1 MKYAFS
7 ISAALLLALVQWPA
21 SAQPTQQ
28 PAPVHKLVSDAVQA
42 LGGADTLRNLKSINI
57 TGTATYWEPGQSKVA
72 GKDPKHVEDVK
83 FTTVRDLAGGRAR
96 TQWDRDHKYPDPAL
110 MIKYTEI
117 VLPNGGFVTDDK
129 GANSAMASVRMAA
142 AQRELNRASPTF
154 LLKAMENPKDVR
166 PISNQRIGRQSYRAV
181 SFNDG
186 SVSYLILFDA
196 RSKLPAAIRTMDDDN
211 VQGDQP
217 YDAVFSDWKAVDGV
231 QVAHAVSYRIGG
243 VEVGKV
249 TYTQVAANPAIAAD
263 SFAVP
268 DAVRSALKGPATSNV
283 PYQWIIRRL
292 FMSRYMD
299 TEQPYLPPGVSVK
312 LVELA
317 PNVQHAQGASG
328 NNLIVAMKDHL
339 VVFDAPYGEAL
350 SRTVIDLA
358 KAKYPGKPIK
368 YLVQT
373 HHHMDHSGGLR
384 AYVAE
389 GATIL
394 VAAPTRAYFNR
405 TLRNPRTVAN
415 DAQQTARKPIRLT
428 EVRDQMTLKD
438 DAGNEINIYNIKNP
452 HADGYLLGHVVKDN
466 IVYVTDLISP
476 RGPVARSEGTLA
488 VGEAFKKYNIKNA
501 LIAGGHGTTAKQSEI
516 GAALGVEV
524 SSR

>member
-1 MKYAFS
+1 MKYALS
-7 ISAALLLALVQWPA
+7 ISAALLLALSQPA
-21 SAQPTQQ
+21 SAQQVQ
-28 PAPVHKLVSDAVQA
+28 KLVSDAVQA
-42 LGGADTLRNLKSINI
+42 LGGADALRNLKSVSI
-57 TGTATYWEPGQSKVA
+57 TGEAKYWEPGQSKVA

-83 FTTVRDLAGGRAR
+83 FTAVRDLAGGRAR

-110 MIKYTEI
+110 TIKYTET

-129 GANSAMASVRMAA
+129 GANTAMASMRMAA
-142 AQRELNRASPTF
+142 AQRELNRASPTL

-166 PISNQRIGRQSYRAV
+166 SIGNQRIGGQSYRAV

-186 SVSYLILFDA
+186 SVSYTILFDA
-196 RSKLPAAIRTMDDDN
+196 RTKLPAAIRTLDDDS

-217 YDAVFSDWKAVDGV
+217 YDAVLSDWKAVGGV
-231 QVAHAVSYRIGG
+231 QVAHALSYRIGG

-249 TYTQVAANPAIAAD
+249 TYSQVAANPTIAGDA
-263 SFAVP
+263 FAVP
-268 DAVRSALKGPATSNV
+268 DAVRSALKAPATSNV

-292 FMSRYMD
+292 YMSRYMD
-299 TEQPYLPPGVSVK
+299 TEQPYVPAGVSVK

-394 VAAPTRAYFNR
+394 VAAPTRAYFDR
-405 TLRNPRTVAN
+405 ALRNPRTVAN
-415 DAQQTARKPIRLT
+415 DTQQKARKPVRIT
-428 EVRDQMTLKD
+428 EVKDQTTLKD
-438 DAGNEINIYNIKNP
+438 DAGNEIRIHNIKNP
-452 HADGYLLGHVVKDN
+452 HAEGYLLGHVVKDN
-466 IVYVTDLISP
+466 IVFVTDLISP
-476 RGPVARSEGTLA
+476 RGPVTRSEGTLA
-488 VGEAFKKYNIKNA
+488 VGEAFKKYGIKDA
-501 LIAGGHGTTAKQSEI
+501 LIAGGHGTTVKQAEI

>member
-1 MKYAFS
+1 MKYALS
-7 ISAALLLALVQWPA
+7 ISAALLLAL
-21 SAQPTQQ
+21 SQ
-28 PAPVHKLVSDAVQA
+28 PAPAQQVQKLVSDAVQA
-42 LGGADTLRNLKSINI
+42 LGGADALRNLKSVSI
-57 TGTATYWEPGQSKVA
+57 TGEAKYWEPGQSKAA

-110 MIKYTEI
+110 MIKYTET

-129 GANSAMASVRMAA
+129 GANTAMASVRMAA
-142 AQRELNRASPTF
+142 AQRELNRASPTL

-166 PISNQRIGRQSYRAV
+166 SIGNQRIGGQSYRAV

-196 RSKLPAAIRTMDDDN
+196 RTKLPAAIRTMDDDN

-217 YDAVFSDWKAVDGV
+217 YDAVLSDWKAVGGV
-231 QVAHAVSYRIGG
+231 QVAHALSYRIGG
-243 VEVGKV
+243 IEVGQV
-249 TYTQVAANPAIAAD
+249 TYTQVVANPTIAAD
-263 SFAVP
+263 SFAIP

-292 FMSRYMD
+292 YMSRYMD
-299 TEQPYLPPGVSVK
+299 TEQPYLPAGVSVK

-405 TLRNPRTVAN
+405 ALRNPRTVAN
-415 DAQQTARKPIRLT
+415 DAQQAARKPIRLT

-452 HADGYLLGHVVKDN
+452 HADGYLLGHVVKEN
-466 IVYVTDLISP
+466 VVFVTDLISP
-476 RGPVARSEGTLA
+476 RGPVTRSEGTLA
-488 VGEAFKKYNIKNA
+488 VGDAFKKYNIKNS
-501 LIAGGHGTTAKQSEI
+501 LIAGGHGTTAKQAEI

>member
-1 MKYAFS
+1 MKYALS
-7 ISAALLLALVQWPA
+7 ISAALLLALSQPA
-21 SAQPTQQ
+21 SAQQVQ
-28 PAPVHKLVSDAVQA
+28 KLVSDAVQA
-42 LGGADTLRNLKSINI
+42 LGGADALRNLKSVSI
-57 TGTATYWEPGQSKVA
+57 TGEAKYWEPGQSKVA

-83 FTTVRDLAGGRAR
+83 FTAVRDLAGGRAR

-110 MIKYTEI
+110 MIKYTET

-129 GANSAMASVRMAA
+129 GANTAMASMRMAA
-142 AQRELNRASPTF
+142 AQRELNRASPTL

-166 PISNQRIGRQSYRAV
+166 SIGNQRIGGQSYRAV

-186 SVSYLILFDA
+186 SVSYTILFDA
-196 RSKLPAAIRTMDDDN
+196 RTKLPAAIRTLDDDS

-217 YDAVFSDWKAVDGV
+217 YDAVLSDWKAVGGV
-231 QVAHAVSYRIGG
+231 QVAHALSYRIGG

-249 TYTQVAANPAIAAD
+249 TYSQVAANPTIAGDA
-263 SFAVP
+263 FAVP
-268 DAVRSALKGPATSNV
+268 DAVRSALKAPATSNV

-292 FMSRYMD
+292 YMSRYMD
-299 TEQPYLPPGVSVK
+299 TEQPYVPAGVSVK

-394 VAAPTRAYFNR
+394 VAAPTRAYFDR
-405 TLRNPRTVAN
+405 ALRNPRTVAN
-415 DAQQTARKPIRLT
+415 DTQQKARKPVRIT
-428 EVRDQMTLKD
+428 EVKDQTTLKD
-438 DAGNEINIYNIKNP
+438 DAGNEIRIHNIKNP
-452 HADGYLLGHVVKDN
+452 HAEGYLLGHVVKDN
-466 IVYVTDLISP
+466 IVFVTDLISP
-476 RGPVARSEGTLA
+476 RGPVTRSEGTLA
-488 VGEAFKKYNIKNA
+488 VGEAFKKYGIKDA
-501 LIAGGHGTTAKQSEI
+501 LIAGGHGTTVKQAEI

>member
-1 MKYAFS
+1 MKYALS
-7 ISAALLLALVQWPA
+7 ISAALLLALSQPA
-21 SAQPTQQ
+21 SAQQVQ
-28 PAPVHKLVSDAVQA
+28 KLVSDAVQA
-42 LGGADTLRNLKSINI
+42 LGGADALRNLKSVSM
-57 TGTATYWEPGQSKVA
+57 TGEAKYWEPGQSKVA

-83 FTTVRDLAGGRAR
+83 FTAVRDLAGGRAR

-110 MIKYTEI
+110 MIKYTET

-129 GANSAMASVRMAA
+129 GANTAMASMRMAA
-142 AQRELNRASPTF
+142 AQRELNRASPTL

-166 PISNQRIGRQSYRAV
+166 SIGNQRIGGQSYRAV

-186 SVSYLILFDA
+186 SVSYTILFDA
-196 RSKLPAAIRTMDDDN
+196 RTKLPAAIRTLDDDS

-217 YDAVFSDWKAVDGV
+217 YDAVLSDWKAVGGV
-231 QVAHAVSYRIGG
+231 QVAHALSYRIGG

-249 TYTQVAANPAIAAD
+249 TYSQVAANPTIAGDA
-263 SFAVP
+263 FAVP
-268 DAVRSALKGPATSNV
+268 DAVRSALKAPATSNV

-292 FMSRYMD
+292 YMSRYMD
-299 TEQPYLPPGVSVK
+299 TEQPYVPAGVSVK

-394 VAAPTRAYFNR
+394 VAAPTRAYFDR
-405 TLRNPRTVAN
+405 ALRNPRTVAN
-415 DAQQTARKPIRLT
+415 DTQQKARKPVRIT
-428 EVRDQMTLKD
+428 EVKDQTTLKD
-438 DAGNEINIYNIKNP
+438 DAGNEIRIHNIKNP
-452 HADGYLLGHVVKDN
+452 HAEGYLLGHVVKDN
-466 IVYVTDLISP
+466 IVFVTDLISP
-476 RGPVARSEGTLA
+476 RGPVTRSEGTLA
-488 VGEAFKKYNIKNA
+488 VGEAFKKYGIKDA
-501 LIAGGHGTTAKQSEI
+501 LIAGGHGTTVKQAEI

>member
-1 MKYAFS
+1 
-7 ISAALLLALVQWPA
+7 
-21 SAQPTQQ
+21 
-28 PAPVHKLVSDAVQA
+28 
-42 LGGADTLRNLKSINI
+42 
-57 TGTATYWEPGQSKVA
+57 
-72 GKDPKHVEDVK
+72 
-83 FTTVRDLAGGRAR
+83 
-96 TQWDRDHKYPDPAL
+96 
-110 MIKYTEI
+110 
-117 VLPNGGFVTDDK
+117 
-129 GANSAMASVRMAA
+129 
-142 AQRELNRASPTF
+142 
-154 LLKAMENPKDVR
+154 
-166 PISNQRIGRQSYRAV
+166 
-181 SFNDG
+181 
-186 SVSYLILFDA
+186 
-196 RSKLPAAIRTMDDDN
+196 
-211 VQGDQP
+211 
-217 YDAVFSDWKAVDGV
+217 
-231 QVAHAVSYRIGG
+231 
-243 VEVGKV
+243 V
-249 TYTQVAANPAIAAD
+249 TYTQVAANPTIAGDA
-263 SFAVP
+263 FAVP
-268 DAVRSALKGPATSNV
+268 DAVRSALKAPATGNV

-292 FMSRYMD
+292 YMSRYMD
-299 TEQPYLPPGVSVK
+299 TEQPYLPAGVSVK

-368 YLVQT
+368 YLVQS

-389 GATIL
+389 GATIV

-405 TLRNPRTVAN
+405 TLRNPRTVAG
-415 DAQQTARKPIRLT
+415 DVQQTARKPIHLT

-438 DAGNEINIYNIKNP
+438 NAGNEINIYNIKNP
-452 HADGYLLGHVVKDN
+452 HAEGYLLGHVVKDN
-466 IVYVTDLISP
+466 IVFVTDLISP
-476 RGPVARSEGTLA
+476 RGPVTRSEGTLA